1 MKNIL
6 ILCIGNICR
15 SPLAEA
21 LFAQRFPSLNV
32 SSAGLSAMV
41 GYPADANSIEVAKE
55 NGLNIF
61 SHRARQVNLAM
72 CQSADLILVME
83 KFHRTLLIEKFPFT
97 QGKVFCISSNDIEDP
112 YRKSQMFFDN
122 AYHEIALGVDAWSE
136 KLNKL
141 IYI

>member
-6 ILCIGNICR
+6 VLCIGNICR

-21 LFAQRFPSLNV
+21 LFAKNFPSLNI

-41 GYPADANSIEVAKE
+41 GYPADANSIEVAME
-55 NGLNIF
+55 NGLDIS

-83 KFHRTLLIEKFPFT
+83 RFHRSLLIEKFPLT
-97 QGKVFCISSNDIEDP
+97 QGKIFCVSDIDIDDP
-112 YRKSQMFFDN
+112 YGQPKVFFDQVYTKIL
-122 AYHEIALGVDAWSE
+122 AGVNAWSS
-136 KLNKL
+136 KIDKL
-141 IYI
+141 I

>member
-6 ILCIGNICR
+6 VLCIGNICR

-21 LFAQRFPSLNV
+21 LLAKNFPSLNI

-41 GYPADANSIEVAKE
+41 GYPADSNSIEVAIE
-55 NGLNIF
+55 NGLDI
-61 SHRARQVNLAM
+61 SLHKARQVDAIM

-83 KFHRTLLIEKFPFT
+83 RFHRSLLVQRFPLA
-97 QGKVFCISSNDIEDP
+97 QGKVFCISDVDIEDP
-112 YRKSQMFFDN
+112 YKKSKIFFN
-122 AYHEIALGVDAWSE
+122 KAYNEILLGVNSWSP

-141 IYI
+141 I